1 MIVFVFLLYST
12 KKKERDRCQCL
23 KVVTGNVL
31 FGQKIYAIKLITVMV
46 KADNWSFAGTYE
58 IIAVR
63 NTEKAFK
70 INSG

>member
-1 MIVFVFLLYST
+1 MPSRYLKQCNTGSYPEIPQLQREKHHYFVINRTQLL
-12 KKKERDRCQCL
+12 
-23 KVVTGNVL
+23 VL
-31 FGQKIYAIKLITVMV
+31 LS